1 MQKWVR
7 FSIIVCVLTTA
18 LIHLTLAIPAHLI
31 GFYIN
36 AIGFLV
42 LLWWYITP
50 PRQLAREQVVLALRI
65 WTTITLVLWLII
77 GDRSLIAF
85 IDKVVELS
93 LLGLLWLEERVG
105 TR

>member
-7 FSIIVCVLTTA
+7 LSIVVCIVTTA
-18 LIHLTLAIPAHLI
+18 LIHLTLAVPAHLI
-31 GFYIN
+31 GFYVN
-36 AIGFLV
+36 SAGFFV
-42 LLWWYITP
+42 LLWWYIAP
-50 PRQLAREQVVLALRI
+50 PRQLTREHVIFALRI
-65 WTTITLVLWLII
+65 WTTITLILWLII

-85 IDKVVELS
+85 IDKVVELG

>member
-7 FSIIVCVLTTA
+7 FGIIVCIGTTA
-18 LIHLTLAIPAHLI
+18 LIHLALAIPAHLI
-31 GFYIN
+31 GFYVN
-36 AIGFLV
+36 SLGFFGS
-42 LLWWYITP
+42 LWCYVAP
-50 PRQLAREQVVLALRI
+50 PRRIAREHIVFALRL

-85 IDKVVELS
+85 TDKVVELG

-105 TR
+105 AR